1 MVLLFQASDDRG
13 DGNGHGM
20 ASARA
25 AVESALRI
33 AGGLDAREIEIAV
46 LGPYIVLDGF
56 VLRKEDVA
64 RAVEI
69 AEQVVGREYVHCR
82 ILSRVPDGQ

>member
-1 MVLLFQASDDRG
+1 MVLLFQTSDDHG

-25 AVESALRI
+25 SVESALRM
-33 AGGLDAREIEIAV
+33 AGGFDAREIEIAV

-56 VLRKEDVA
+56 VLRKEDVE
-64 RAVEI
+64 RAAEI
-69 AEQVVGREYVHCR
+69 AGQVVGREYVHCR
-82 ILSRVPDGQ
+82 ILLRLPEGQ